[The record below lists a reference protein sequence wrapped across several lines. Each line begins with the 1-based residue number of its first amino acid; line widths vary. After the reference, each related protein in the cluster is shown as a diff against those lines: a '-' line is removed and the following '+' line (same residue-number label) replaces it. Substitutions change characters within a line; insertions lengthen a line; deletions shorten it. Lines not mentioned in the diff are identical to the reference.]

1 MIRGSD
7 GLDYEDLNA
16 RLLGE
21 PADTGRNRALGPD
34 SHYDEAFK
42 ADYRE
47 TYDHYEAEGYPA
59 EECHASAWS
68 QAHFSQRQ
76 RLEHQRKAFLRGI
89 ADDFHARTDR
99 SLYAAITGG
108 TITLY
113 SGELPS
119 GSPGGAGGANPVQA
133 ALAAFRATPEPPIRR
148 GLGPPG
154 HLPASGEVQRRRGE
168 GSQPTADDSDAAA
181 AREV

>member
-21 PADTGRNRALGPD
+21 PADTGRNRILGPN
-34 SHYDEAFK
+34 SGRDEAFK

-59 EECHASAWS
+59 EECHNRAKA

-76 RLEHQRKAFLRGI
+76 RLEHRRKAFLRGI
-89 ADDFHARTDR
+89 ADDFRVRATR
-99 SLYAAITGG
+99 SGA
-108 TITLY
+108 ITLY
-113 SGELPS
+113 AGELPGS
-119 GSPGGAGGANPVQA
+119 GPGGAGGTDSLQA
-133 ALAAFRATPEPPIRR
+133 PLATLCAAPESPIRR
-148 GLGPPG
+148 GLGP
-154 HLPASGEVQRRRGE
+154 
-168 GSQPTADDSDAAA
+168 
-181 AREV
+181 